1 MAAGKSEAS
10 AAPLRALDPALD
22 REVEAILEEQ
32 RIPGA
37 AIAVVRG
44 DESYLKPWGVRRA
57 GGSERVTETTAFDI
71 GSCSKAF
78 TTTAAALLAAE
89 GRLRFEDPIR
99 EFVPE
104 LEYRDPWMSEQATVR
119 DLLTNRVGLARHL
132 PLEYFMNG
140 DVANTE
146 LLRRTR
152 FVPQGVPF
160 RDRLAYSNH
169 GFVAVSL
176 AIERISGMPYGRFLE
191 ERLFGP
197 LGMRHSASGR
207 RAFEILAERAEG
219 HTLVEDRIT
228 PIGEPG
234 FDNYE
239 GAGCVFCCATD
250 AARWLQFHL
259 SRGRVGDQVLVP
271 EQLMDELHA
280 PQAVIQ
286 PADRNLAF
294 CPPDALHACYAYG
307 WASSD
312 FCGRRLVQHG
322 GAMAGFRAQ
331 TAFLP
336 EEGIGVAVYLSVADD
351 VMAAIS
357 YHLLERLLG
366 RTPLDWPG
374 LARAASE
381 QASRQMAALVGFA
394 VPCQEGAP
402 HSLDLS
408 SYAGRY
414 GHPGAGTVRV
424 VMEKDRL
431 VLQLLDARIWDSAL
445 VHLGEEVFELQCLH
459 QSVADNLPAPLRM
472 RFELEDG
479 RVCGFRDLWGER
491 YQRVQD
497 PA

>member
-1 MAAGKSEAS
+1 MTTS
-10 AAPLRALDPALD
+10 PLNRLDPELD
-22 REVEAILEEQ
+22 REVDSILEER

-37 AIAVVRG
+37 AIAVVQG
-44 DESYLKPWGVRRA
+44 DETYLKPWGIRRA
-57 GGSERVTETTAFDI
+57 GGSERVTETTAFDV

-78 TTTAAALLAAE
+78 TTTAAALLVAE
-89 GRLRFEDPIR
+89 GKLRFDDPIR
-99 EFVPE
+99 ETVPE
-104 LEYRDPWMSEQATVR
+104 LEYRDPWLSEQVTVR

-140 DVANTE
+140 EVASTE

-176 AIERISGMPYGRFLE
+176 AIARISGMPYWRFLE
-191 ERLFGP
+191 ERLFRP
-197 LGMRHSASGR
+197 LGMAHSASGAR
-207 RAFEILAERAEG
+207 VFEVLAERAEG
-219 HTLVEDRIT
+219 HTIAGDRVT

-234 FDNYE
+234 FFNYE
-239 GAGCVFCCATD
+239 GAGCVFSCAVD
-250 AARWLQFHL
+250 AARWLRFHL
-259 SRGRVGDQVLVP
+259 ERGRLADQALVP
-271 EQLMDELHA
+271 EHLMEELHA
-280 PQAVIQ
+280 PHAVIQ

-336 EEGIGVAVYLSVADD
+336 DEGIGVAVYLSAADD

-357 YHLLERLLG
+357 CHVLERLLG
-366 RTPLDWPG
+366 RTPRDWPR
-374 LARAASE
+374 LERAASE

-402 HSLDLS
+402 HPLELS
-408 SYAGRY
+408 AYAGRY
-414 GHPGAGTVRV
+414 AHPGAGLVEV
-424 VMEKDRL
+424 AVEQGGL
-431 VLQLLDARIWDSAL
+431 VLRFMDARIWDASL
-445 VHLGEEVFELQCLH
+445 VHVGENVFELRCLH
-459 QSVADNLPAPLRM
+459 ASVADNLPAPLRV
-472 RFELEDG
+472 RFELESG
-479 RVCGFRDLWGER
+479 RVCGFRDVWGER
-491 YQRVQD
+491 YERVQD
-497 PA
+497 PV